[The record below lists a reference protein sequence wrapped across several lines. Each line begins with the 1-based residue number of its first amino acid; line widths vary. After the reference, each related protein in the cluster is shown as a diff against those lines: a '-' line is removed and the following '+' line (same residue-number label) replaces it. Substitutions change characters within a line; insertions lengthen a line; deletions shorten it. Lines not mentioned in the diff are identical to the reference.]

1 MKVSKEELQK
11 IIKEEAAAVFDEA
24 RRAQTPQDLTATTLA
39 VPPVKP
45 PAKTDVVQRSRERAQ
60 GLSAQGKIS
69 GDEAAKWDEVTAAWD
84 AAAMDTAALQADP
97 TVMRA
102 LKLLKGRLGE
112 LTK

>member
-24 RRAQTPQDLTATTLA
+24 RRARTPQDLTATTLE
-39 VPPVKP
+39 VPPVKVSK
-45 PAKTDVVQRSRERAQ
+45 ADVVQRSRKRAQ
-60 GLSAQGKIS
+60 SLSAQGKIS
-69 GDEAAKWDEVTAAWD
+69 GDEAAEWDEVTAAWD
-84 AAAMDTAALQADP
+84 AAALDAAALQADP
-97 TVMRA
+97 TIKRA